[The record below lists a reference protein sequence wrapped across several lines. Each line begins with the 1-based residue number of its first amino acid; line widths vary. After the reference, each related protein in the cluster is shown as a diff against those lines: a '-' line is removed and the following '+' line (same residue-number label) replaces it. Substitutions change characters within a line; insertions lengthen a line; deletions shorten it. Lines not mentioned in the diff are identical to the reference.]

1 MVSAFQDQLDMV
13 NGELVQMT
21 RLVGSAMNRA
31 TQALLDADL
40 TLAESVI
47 AADAQIDTLA
57 SDIEER
63 CFDLIAI
70 EQPDAD
76 DLRMAIG
83 ALRIATSLERM
94 GDLAEHVAKQ
104 ARLRYPR
111 LSIPQELRG
120 TFAEMGG
127 LAEAIVSKTGAVI
140 ATQDVGPDRGHRP
153 PRRAGGSAAPG
164 AVHHRPVLLM
174 DPRGRG
180 GDRRDAAVPVLRAV
194 RRPRGVRHA
203 SRRHVRDRRAVRGRL
218 AHLNVPH
225 PAARN
230 PGRLALFPG
239 MVQTSDRLASMRLA
253 PGKEAA

>member
-1 MVSAFQDQLDMV
+1 MEAAFQERLDRV
-13 NGELVQMT
+13 NEELVQMT

-57 SDIEER
+57 SDIEDR
-63 CFDLIAI
+63 CFDLIGTQHPTND
-70 EQPDAD
+70 ELPFV
-76 DLRMAIG
+76 IG

-140 ATQDVGPDRGHRP
+140 ATQDVTMTADI
-153 PRRAGGSAAPG
+153 A
-164 AVHHRPVLLM
+164 
-174 DPRGRG
+174 
-180 GDRRDAAVPVLRAV
+180 
-194 RRPRGVRHA
+194 RHDEQ
-203 SRRHVRDRRAVRGRL
+203 V
-218 AHLNVPH
+218 
-225 PAARN
+225 
-230 PGRLALFPG
+230 
-239 MVQTSDRLASMRLA
+239 DRLHRELFTIVLS
-253 PGKEAA
+253 PKWSHGVEAAIDVTLLSRYYERYADHAVSVTRRVVTIVTGAPYVGVSLS

>member
-1 MVSAFQDQLDMV
+1 MVSAFQDQLDTV

-70 EQPDAD
+70 QQPESS

-83 ALRIATSLERM
+83 ALRIAASLERM

-140 ATQDVGPDRGHRP
+140 ATRDVGLTADI
-153 PRRAGGSAAPG
+153 A
-164 AVHHRPVLLM
+164 
-174 DPRGRG
+174 
-180 GDRRDAAVPVLRAV
+180 
-194 RRPRGVRHA
+194 RHDEQ
-203 SRRHVRDRRAVRGRL
+203 V
-218 AHLNVPH
+218 
-225 PAARN
+225 
-230 PGRLALFPG
+230 
-239 MVQTSDRLASMRLA
+239 DRLHRELFTIVLSSSWTH
-253 PGKEAA
+253 GVEAAIDVTLLSRYYERYADHAVSVTRRVVTFVTGEPYVGVYLT